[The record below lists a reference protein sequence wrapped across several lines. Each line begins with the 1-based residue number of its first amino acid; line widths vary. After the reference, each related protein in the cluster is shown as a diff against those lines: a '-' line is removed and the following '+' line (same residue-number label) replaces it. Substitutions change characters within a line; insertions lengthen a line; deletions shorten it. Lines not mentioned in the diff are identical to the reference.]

1 MEPVLVDVRQEPP
14 DGHDAVVM
22 PRLLVPVVLAGLALG
37 GLTSPASSG
46 TQDRGPRTPA
56 LPLRGVTLESVRH
69 LAEIEQALA
78 GHSRRPVA
86 RIVFQRGAGPADYA
100 RAVRRLH
107 DDAYLMGEILDSTA
121 VRRTTVREYRN
132 RTRAFV
138 HRFGSR
144 LDLYEIGNEL
154 NGEWLGRPR
163 TINAKVAAAYDV
175 VEGEYADL
183 GLRSVVTLN
192 YWPSR
197 DCYAHDWEATLPF
210 ARQLPRRVRHGVDL
224 VLLSFYE
231 TACSPRA
238 HPGAGQFAS
247 TLRALLRIFPTA
259 QVGIGEL
266 GAQGRAD
273 GLPHD
278 PTLAE
283 KERIARRYIGMHDR
297 LADAVGPRFV
307 GGYFWWYYATDAVPW
322 DRAGSLWP
330 TLEDLYSTLGQP
342 PAGP

>member
-1 MEPVLVDVRQEPP
+1 MRRVLVT
-14 DGHDAVVM
+14 
-22 PRLLVPVVLAGLALG
+22 LVLTGLALG

-46 TQDRGPRTPA
+46 TLERTPRTPTVT
-56 LPLRGVTLESVRH
+56 LRGVTLESVGH

-78 GHSRRPVA
+78 RHSRRPTA
-86 RIVFQRGAGPADYA
+86 RIVFQRGAGPARYA

-138 HRFGSR
+138 RRFGSR
-144 LDLYEIGNEL
+144 LDYYEIGNEL

-163 TINAKVAAAYDV
+163 TIDAKVAAAYDV
-175 VEGEYADL
+175 VEREHAGL

-197 DCYAHDWEATLPF
+197 DCYARDWEATVPF
-210 ARQLPRRVRHGVDL
+210 ARQLPRRVRQGVDL

-238 HPGAGQFAS
+238 RPSVEQFAS
-247 TLRALLRIFPTA
+247 TLRSLRRIFPGA
-259 QVGIGEL
+259 RVGIGEL

-273 GLPHD
+273 GLPQD
-278 PTLAE
+278 PTPAE

-297 LADAVGPRFV
+297 LRAEVGPRFV

-322 DRAGSLWP
+322 DRPRSLWP
-330 TLEDLYSTLGQP
+330 VLEDLYASLGRP
-342 PAGP
+342 ETR